1 MPEPA
6 DKARKASR
14 SAYRSFID
22 ILLTGL
28 VVIIPLVVTLYV
40 LTAAW
45 GFIADALRPF
55 IEVLQWAGLI
65 ESVKQVGF
73 VDFLITVGI
82 YNDVVDFLT
91 TIIALLILFLVI
103 VGIGLLTRVRYGE
116 RLIDFFDALVGTIPG
131 VGSLYGS
138 FRRMGDAMLES
149 SVDNFQEVVL
159 VEFPYEDV
167 YVMGFRTSEAAGPVA
182 AAAARSDMTTLFLPL
197 APNPVM
203 GGFLAH
209 IPEDRVMHVD
219 MSVDEAVQTIITSG
233 IATESPDDGDF
244 RELDDEEVSGVREIT
259 SPPADGDGDAE
270 DVAGTPGD
278 AAGDGVDGAETTD
291 GTGDPGTGDADGDDE
306 DS

>member
-1 MPEPA
+1 MSRPDIGDPA
-6 DKARKASR
+6 DRAREASR
-14 SAYRSFID
+14 SAYRSFVD
-22 ILLTGL
+22 VVLTGL
-28 VVIIPLVVTLYV
+28 VVIVPLVVTLYV

-55 IEVLQWAGLI
+55 IQVLQWAGLI

-73 VDFLITVGI
+73 VDFLITVGV

-91 TIIALLILFLVI
+91 TITAVFILALVI
-103 VGIGLLTRVRYGE
+103 VGVGLLTRVRYGE

-159 VEFPYEDV
+159 VEFPFDDV
-167 YVMGFRTSEAAGPVA
+167 YVLGFRTSETAAPVA
-182 AAAARSDMTTLFLPL
+182 AAAARPDMTTLFLPL
-197 APNPVM
+197 APNPIM

-209 IPEDRVMHVD
+209 IPEERVMHVD
-219 MSVDEAVQTIITSG
+219 MSVDQAVQTIITSG
-233 IATESPDDGDF
+233 IATESPDEGQF

-259 SPPADGDGDAE
+259 SPPADREGGDGEGRSTPAGEEGTEGSAE
-270 DVAGTPGD
+270 G
-278 AAGDGVDGAETTD
+278 GDGER
-291 GTGDPGTGDADGDDE
+291 
-306 DS
+306 

>member
-1 MPEPA
+1 MARPDIPGSA
-6 DKARKASR
+6 DRARKASR
-14 SAYRSFID
+14 SAYRTFVD

-28 VVIIPLVVTLYV
+28 VVIVPLVVTLYV
-40 LTAAW
+40 LSAAW

-55 IEVLQWAGLI
+55 IQVLQWAGLI
-65 ESVKQVGF
+65 ESVKEVGF
-73 VDFLITVGI
+73 VDFLITVGV

-91 TIIALLILFLVI
+91 TVTALFILFLVI
-103 VGIGLLTRVRYGE
+103 LGVGLLTRVRYGE

-167 YVMGFRTSEAAGPVA
+167 YVMGFRTSETAAPVA
-182 AAAARSDMTTLFLPL
+182 AAAARPDMTTLFLPL
-197 APNPVM
+197 APNPIM

-209 IPEDRVMHVD
+209 IPEERVMHVD
-219 MSVDEAVQTIITSG
+219 MSVDQAVQTIITSG
-233 IATESPDDGDF
+233 IATESPAGDEF

-259 SPPADGDGDAE
+259 SPPADGDGGAD
-270 DVAGTPGD
+270 GSR
-278 AAGDGVDGAETTD
+278 AAGDGTED
-291 GTGDPGTGDADGDDE
+291 TGDSGEGAGD
-306 DS
+306 